1 MHEPLFCSVN
11 VSARQLFRQDFFDD
25 VIEALRREAPAH
37 LSFKLELTES
47 VIMQNPE
54 TTARTLSRLKE
65 AGAGLALDDFGTGF
79 SSLSYLQ
86 RFPFDTVKV
95 DRSFIVDMATNKETP
110 VILNSI
116 IQLAHELDM
125 SVVAEGVES
134 QQEAQRLKAM
144 RCEFAQGYLFGAP
157 MDATAAYNFISS
169 KGKSA
174 APRLPRPGSSPA
186 RIPR

>member
-1 MHEPLFCSVN
+1 M
-11 VSARQLFRQDFFDD
+11 
-25 VIEALRREAPAH
+25 
-37 LSFKLELTES
+37 
-47 VIMQNPE
+47 
-54 TTARTLSRLKE
+54 LSRLKE

-79 SSLSYLQ
+79 SSLSYLH

-116 IQLAHELDM
+116 IGLAHELDM

-134 QQEAQRLKAM
+134 QQEARRLREL
-144 RCEFAQGYLFGAP
+144 RCEFAQGFLFGAA
-157 MDATAAYNFISS
+157 MDATAAYNFIAL
-169 KGKSA
+169 KGRTTEPK
-174 APRLPRPGSSPA
+174 LPRPGSSPA